1 MKATPG
7 EDAVK
12 IVDMTTKDSEY
23 YINLVDK
30 AGAGFDSNFERTF
43 TMGKMLSNSMACY
56 REIVR
61 ERKSQLM
68 WRTSSLSY
76 FKKKHSHPGPQQPPP

>member
-30 AGAGFDSNFERTF
+30 VVTVFKRTDSSFERNS
-43 TMGKMLSNSMACY
+43 MVGKMLSSCIACY
-56 REIVR
+56 REIIC
-61 ERKSQLM
+61 QLILQ
-68 WRTSSLSY
+68 TSLLSY
-76 FKKKHSHPGPQQPPP
+76 FKKLPQPPSLQQPPP